1 MPDHEANREREKRGF
16 ELLRRDLPGFY
27 APNTAEK
34 KRLLE
39 LLGISKRFQQTF
51 DAVRLNVPSFAEVR
65 NAKDFDLLELKV
77 TDECLPHQP
86 HGFFFGMT
94 ENEEM
99 LLKVLE
105 GKYFLCLVC
114 MNPDSPG
121 FTLVDWAE
129 LLTLTQ
135 NKRVQYQINLK
146 EFKAAAGASGG

>member
-1 MPDHEANREREKRGF
+1 MPDHDANYEREKRGF

-27 APNTAEK
+27 APTSAEK
-34 KRLLE
+34 KKILE

-51 DAVRLNVPSFAEVR
+51 DAIRLTVPSFADVQ

-77 TDECLPHQP
+77 TDERLPDLP

-99 LLKVLE
+99 LLKVFE

-114 MNPDSPG
+114 MHAESPG
-121 FTLVDWAE
+121 FALVDWTE
-129 LLTLTQ
+129 LLRLTQ
-135 NKRVQYQINLK
+135 NKRVQ
-146 EFKAAAGASGG
+146 